1 MTLIKSS
8 DGAYT
13 GVMYGFYRV
22 VHAHMGIIQGLGSFF
37 Q

>member
-8 DGAYT
+8 DGAHT

-22 VHAHMGIIQGLGSFF
+22 VHAHMGIINGLVIFF